1 MKEKQHNESSPHSL
15 YSTSSEDIW
24 LLCVRK
30 RLKCM
35 LLFTDNPPHGQSSE
49 ISFGLV
55 RITFSYITIKS
66 IWMRMRFQS
75 FGRGFL
81 VLDF

>member
-1 MKEKQHNESSPHSL
+1 MQLMKEKQHNESSPHSL
-15 YSTSSEDIW
+15 YSTSSEDIR

-55 RITFSYITIKS
+55 RIKISQTFSYIS
-66 IWMRMRFQS
+66 QS
-75 FGRGFL
+75 KAYE
-81 VLDF
+81 